1 MLSGSLDAFAL
12 SDVFSLL
19 AMTKKTGTL
28 RIRTGRA
35 EGWLEF
41 RDGQVAYAVSD
52 TRRMALASRLLGGG
66 LVDDGQLRHIVAAQ
80 RGGAVA
86 LSQAL
91 LQSDVVDE
99 QAFDGLFREQIQD
112 AVFELMRQPEGDFEF
127 DPALPG
133 AEFDGQA
140 RTVRL
145 TVGTD
150 QLVEEGQRRLREWDD
165 ILAHVVSFDAL
176 VTLAPRPPTEAVTV
190 SMEADQ
196 WRLLTF
202 VDGRRTVRD
211 LVDLIGQGEYGT
223 CQMIASLSSSGL
235 VEVVD
240 PTAGGRTRVAEL
252 VARHDLLRRLEER
265 ELGGG
270 GQRQRQLGDGETRRA
285 YAELPPEREVQRE
298 ALPEPVADDEPLS
311 ALPAALPAPV
321 EAEVEVVDD
330 PAPYLPDTPLH
341 AEPIL
346 EQLDEPERSWEPLVA
361 EPDEILEAEEPV
373 SSALD
378 ADVEFSGST
387 AMAVQQPMVVSPGD
401 LPGQRDDDDAFDRE
415 EVERELA
422 SLGFRRQV
430 PQPDS
435 EPEPS
440 TGPLRIN
447 RPDDVNRGLLHR
459 LIDVRKQP

>member
-19 AMTKKTGTL
+19 AMTRKTGTL

-41 RDGQVAYAVSD
+41 RDGEVAYAVSD

-80 RGGAVA
+80 RGGAAA

-99 QAFDGLFREQIQD
+99 QAFDALFREQIQD
-112 AVFELMRQPEGDFEF
+112 AVFELMRQPEGDFDF

-133 AEFDGQA
+133 AEYDGQA
-140 RTVRL
+140 RTVHL

-165 ILAHVVSFDAL
+165 ILTHVVSFDAV

-240 PTAGGRTRVAEL
+240 PTDGGRTRVAEL

-265 ELGGG
+265 ELGSG
-270 GQRQRQLGDGETRRA
+270 GQRQRQLGDGESRRA
-285 YAELPPEREVQRE
+285 YAESPPEREVQPE
-298 ALPEPVADDEPLS
+298 ALPEPVADDERP
-311 ALPAALPAPV
+311 PAALPVVAD
-321 EAEVEVVDD
+321 ELEVDE
-330 PAPYLPDTPLH
+330 PAPYLPDAPLH

-346 EQLDEPERSWEPLVA
+346 EQFDEPERSWEPLVA

-387 AMAVQQPMVVSPGD
+387 AMAVQQQPMVVY
-401 LPGQRDDDDAFDRE
+401 PGQRDDDDAFDRE

-430 PQPDS
+430 PQPDA

>member
-19 AMTKKTGTL
+19 AMTKKTGAL

-41 RDGQVAYAVSD
+41 RDGEVAYAVSD

-66 LVDDGQLRHIVAAQ
+66 MVDDAQLRHIVAAQ
-80 RGGAVA
+80 RGGASA

-91 LQSDVVDE
+91 LNQQVVDE
-99 QAFDGLFREQIQD
+99 AAFDALFREQIQD
-112 AVFELMRQPEGDFEF
+112 AVFELMRQSEGDFTF
-127 DPALPG
+127 DPAVPG
-133 AEFDGQA
+133 AELNGEA

-145 TVGTD
+145 TVGTE

-165 ILAHVVSFDAL
+165 IFSHVVSFDAV

-211 LVDLIGQGEYGT
+211 LVDLTGQGEYGT

-265 ELGGG
+265 ELSGT
-270 GQRQRQLGDGETRRA
+270 QRLRQLGDGEARRPS
-285 YAELPPEREVQRE
+285 LDLPEREVRPEVRPE
-298 ALPEPVADDEPLS
+298 AELVEDEPPPLVE
-311 ALPAALPAPV
+311 P
-321 EAEVEVVDD
+321 EAEVEVEVVDEQ
-330 PAPYLPDTPLH
+330 PSHLPEGPVF
-341 AEPIL
+341 EPP
-346 EQLDEPERSWEPLVA
+346 EQPRRAWESEAA

-373 SSALD
+373 ASALD
-378 ADVEFSGST
+378 ADVEYSGST
-387 AMAVQQPMVVSPGD
+387 AMGSGEVVVYQED
-401 LPGQRDDDDAFDRE
+401 LPMQHGRHPEDDAFDRE

-422 SLGFRRQV
+422 SLGFRRQP
-430 PQPDS
+430 PQMEEPDQQ
-435 EPEPS
+435 
-440 TGPLRIN
+440 TGPFRVN